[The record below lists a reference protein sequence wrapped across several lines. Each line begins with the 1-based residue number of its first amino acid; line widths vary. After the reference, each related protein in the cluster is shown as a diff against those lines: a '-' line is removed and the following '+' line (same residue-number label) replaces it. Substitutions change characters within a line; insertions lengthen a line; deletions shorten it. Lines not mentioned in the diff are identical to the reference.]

1 MTLWLGDTTETRA
14 MLHEVVD
21 NYPGLN
27 RAWMTLGLISRTG
40 CDDSFSMSCLR
51 KARLLDMNDPLAA
64 YYLGECYARRDQS
77 REAASCYEQAVL
89 CWRYSRSM
97 YNIRARRIYHV
108 RMWENEIYPCT
119 LLPELTPRLPMD
131 RE

>member
-40 CDDSFSMSCLR
+40 CDDSFSMSCLL
-51 KARLLDMNDPLAA
+51 KARLLDMNDPLGA
-64 YYLGECYARRDQS
+64 YYLGECNASRYTTRD
-77 REAASCYEQAVL
+77 AVPLYELAGL
-89 CWRYSRSM
+89 CR
-97 YNIRARRIYHV
+97 
-108 RMWENEIYPCT
+108 P
-119 LLPELTPRLPMD
+119 
-131 RE
+131 